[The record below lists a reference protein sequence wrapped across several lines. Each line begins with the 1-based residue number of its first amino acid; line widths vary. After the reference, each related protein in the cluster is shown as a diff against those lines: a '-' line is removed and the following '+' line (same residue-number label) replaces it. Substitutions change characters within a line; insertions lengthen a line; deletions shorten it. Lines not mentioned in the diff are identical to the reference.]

1 MPPSRTQR
9 GGSTTADRLAAR
21 AEKGQLRR
29 VAMNGGGEVYTGEAA
44 SRSLKAVGAR
54 AMTVDHSIV
63 VSEDF
68 DPNKPED
75 QALYAHEKVHLEG
88 SGGKGSHTERDAEE
102 IAARAAERMVLHRA
116 KAGGVES
123 HEAPHTA
130 TPAQAG
136 HAGHGSHAS
145 QAKAR
150 AGAPAQRGY
159 AALREEGD
167 SHHDIVFRL
176 AREVIHALDSRKEL
190 RDARHADR
198 KGFL

>member
-9 GGSTTADRLAAR
+9 GGSSTADRLAAR
-21 AEKGQLRR
+21 VEKGQLRR

-68 DPNKPED
+68 DPNRPED

-88 SGGKGSHTERDAEE
+88 SGGKGSHTDRDAEE

-130 TPAQAG
+130 APAQAG

-145 QAKAR
+145 QSKSR

-159 AALREEGD
+159 VALREEGE
-167 SHHDIVFRL
+167 SHHDIVYRL